1 MPNQGYQQYPYA
13 NVNLSN
19 FEFNYKNTNDYQY
32 QQVQQVQQQPQPQV
46 QHHQQQQHQGHQG
59 HQQQQHHQQHQ
70 HQTQNQGHQ
79 SNQNQ
84 NQNQNQN
91 HNQNQYDYQYTSSV
105 NSSSS
110 STHSPTVQ
118 AGMFNH
124 EVKVPGSNLKV
135 NQQEILM
142 LKQLLSTGEKYKWKQ
157 ITKDI
162 NNYAADRNGKVIK
175 NISPTFVIKQYQTL
189 LGLPN
194 NQMYFGM
201 LGSSLPYVVHGWENV
216 NEVD

>member
-1 MPNQGYQQYPYA
+1 MPNQGYQYPYG

-19 FEFNYKNTNDYQY
+19 FEFNYKNNDYQY
-32 QQVQQVQQQPQPQV
+32 QGQGGHQQTPQPQ
-46 QHHQQQQHQGHQG
+46 HQQQQHQQQG
-59 HQQQQHHQQHQ
+59 QQHQ
-70 HQTQNQGHQ
+70 GQQHQGQHQQGQ
-79 SNQNQ
+79 QQ
-84 NQNQNQN
+84 PQVPQ
-91 HNQNQYDYQYTSSV
+91 QYDYQYTSSV

-118 AGMFNH
+118 TGMYNQ
-124 EVKVPGSNLKV
+124 EVRVPGSNLKV